1 MRCLAFIE
9 RCKRSSLELDVRNI
23 HGSWWNRRLRGVLL
37 VTITR
42 RLVTGTYLIAFEF
55 HTIRVRG
62 YCWSRDL
69 DESLA
74 RASQDSERERTRCR
88 PYVVSATFLRSE
100 SFSGRGVAW
109 MASTT
114 YIISFRL
121 YVRWWFVIECS
132 EAIYSKSSS
141 CNHYITLTW

>member
-1 MRCLAFIE
+1 MPSVRLMTPALV
-9 RCKRSSLELDVRNI
+9 LEASGSGYQGELVENI
-23 HGSWWNRRLRGVLL
+23 GKLLGILL
-37 VTITR
+37 VRITR

-132 EAIYSKSSS
+132 
-141 CNHYITLTW
+141 